1 MRKKRGGSRHYLFV
15 MPAGLLAISLATG
28 YHSLTPSAGAASVR
42 EAENQACAPG
52 TSCSPI
58 QHIIFMDKEN
68 RSFDSMFGTFPSANG
83 ATTYVDAS
91 GVAHPL
97 NHQPDHLLR
106 DISHQP
112 DAAKLAL
119 DGGKMDKFSQIPGA
133 MQNGVDE
140 SDSQFTQ
147 SDIPDYWS
155 YAGHFTLDD
164 AFYSNIRG
172 PSFPNHLFSIG
183 ATSANTDNNPGTNR
197 WGCDSDPALRV
208 EQVATDG
215 TKTQVYPCFD
225 FQTLGDLLDAKNTSW
240 KYYAPGQDKSGY
252 IWSSYDAIRHIRM
265 GPDWQTH
272 VVDYSQFATDAVAG
286 NLPTVSWL
294 VQPGGV
300 SDHPPA
306 SECASENWTV
316 QQINAIM
323 SNTSE
328 WAHTAIVLTW
338 DDFGGFYDH
347 MVPPVGPNAQIEYGF
362 RVPAIVISPYSRP
375 SFIDHTTYTFASML
389 KFAEETLGLPSLGN
403 EDASANDLLNS
414 FDFGQKPLAPMSLQT
429 RTCPAMP
436 PGGMN
441 KIPQSTLKSIATD
454 ATGRTIL
461 NVTLQNAGP
470 GSLVVTA
477 QTKIFGLKQLKV
489 QLSDYSTGDVINATG
504 TPDPQNGGVYDVTA
518 LHDINLTQRPIMGT
532 VKSVDAANGTLTLS
546 PAGGAADVTIKVTSD
561 TAITDP
567 NNAPIGSADLQPTT
581 GVSITA
587 LYNTRTA
594 AFVRAETVKEN
605 RLPIPLSATLDQ
617 APAYPGSTHT
627 LSIQT
632 APSAQVTATV
642 QLPSGASIDLGPAA
656 ADASGSLSLPFTV
669 PLDAYAPSQLATAI
683 SVTTTVGTL
692 SRATSLPF
700 SVTLPKLEMVIGKA
714 SIRSGQTQS
723 MTVIAHARIPFRL
736 SIRFPNGVDW
746 IRSAKTG
753 ANGTLSYH
761 FKVPGY
767 TAGYNHTV
775 SVTVA
780 KLSHPTR
787 TARASFRIV

>member
-1 MRKKRGGSRHYLFV
+1 MERHRGSRRPYLFV
-15 MPAGLLAISLATG
+15 SPAALLAISLAAG
-28 YHSLTPSAGAASVR
+28 YRSLTPSAGAASVR

-52 TSCSPI
+52 TACSPI

-68 RSFDSMFGTFPSANG
+68 RSFDSMFGTYPGANG
-83 ATTYVDAS
+83 ATTYVDAT
-91 GVAHPL
+91 GATHPL

-119 DGGKMDKFSQIPGA
+119 DGGKMDLFSQIPGA

-140 SDSQFTQ
+140 SDSQFIQ
-147 SDIPDYWS
+147 SDIPNYWS
-155 YAGHFTLDD
+155 YASHFTLAD
-164 AFYSNIRG
+164 AFFSNIRG

-183 ATSANTDNNPGTNR
+183 ATSVNVDNNPGTNR

-208 EQVATDG
+208 EQVAPDG

-225 FQTLGDLLDAKNTSW
+225 FQTLGDLLNAKNISW

-272 VVDYSQFATDAVAG
+272 VVDYSQFATDAAAG
-286 NLPTVSWL
+286 SLPTVSWL

-306 SECASENWTV
+306 SECLSENWTV

-323 SNTSE
+323 SNPAE

-347 MVPPVGPNAQIEYGF
+347 VVPPAGPNAQIGYGF

-375 SFIDHTTYTFASML
+375 GFIDHTTYTYASML

-403 EDASANDLLNS
+403 ADASANGLLNS
-414 FDFGQKPLAPMSLQT
+414 FDFAQKPLAPLTLQT
-429 RTCPAMP
+429 RTCPALP

-441 KIPQSTLKSIATD
+441 RIPQTTLKSITTD

-461 NVTLQNAGP
+461 NVTLQNAGS
-470 GSLVVTA
+470 GNLVVSA
-477 QTKIFGLKQLKV
+477 HTKIFGLKQL
-489 QLSDYSTGDVINATG
+489 QARLTDYSPGDVINATG

-518 LHDINLTQRPIMGT
+518 LHDISLSQRNIAGT
-532 VKSVDAANGTLTLS
+532 VKSVDGANGTLTLS
-546 PAGGAADVTIKVTSD
+546 PASGAVDVTIKLASD
-561 TAITDP
+561 TSITDP
-567 NNAPIGSADLQPTT
+567 TGRSIGLADLQPTA

-587 LYNTRTA
+587 IYNTRTA
-594 AFVRAETVKEN
+594 SFIRAETIKET
-605 RLPIPLSATLDQ
+605 RLAIPLTAALDQ
-617 APAYPGSTHT
+617 APAYPGSAHT

-632 APSAQVTATV
+632 APGARVTATV
-642 QLPSGASIDLGPAA
+642 ALPSGASIDLGPAS
-656 ADASGSLSLPFTV
+656 ADASGNLSLPFTV
-669 PLDAYAPSQLATAI
+669 PLNASAPSQQATVISLA
-683 SVTTTVGTL
+683 STVGSLT
-692 SRATSLPF
+692 RTTSLPF
-700 SVTLPKLEMVIGKA
+700 SVTLPKLEIVLGATSVK
-714 SIRSGQTQS
+714 SGHVQS
-723 MTVIAHARIPFRL
+723 LTVIAHARIPFRL

-746 IRSAKTG
+746 VRSAKTG

-767 TAGYNHTV
+767 SSGHNHTV
-775 SVTVA
+775 SVTVS
-780 KLSHPTR
+780 KLSRPTR
-787 TARASFRIV
+787 TARASFVIA